1 VQESRRGVEA
11 AVLDDRLERRELHR
25 IECHKRF

>member
-1 VQESRRGVEA
+1 VQDPRRGVEA

-25 IECHKRF
+25 IERHKQL